1 MEASQTIDHIVYF
14 NKLSVIRQYSQ
25 YNDEIIA
32 IQIVSTEK
40 TRVAAELVV
49 VVGCGLGGL
58 VVGFVVGG
66 VGGLVEGVVEPM
78 DGENG

>member
-1 MEASQTIDHIVYF
+1 M
-14 NKLSVIRQYSQ
+14 
-25 YNDEIIA
+25 
-32 IQIVSTEK
+32 STEK

-66 VGGLVEGVVEPM
+66 VGGLVVVGLVEPM

>member
-1 MEASQTIDHIVYF
+1 M
-14 NKLSVIRQYSQ
+14 
-25 YNDEIIA
+25 
-32 IQIVSTEK
+32 
-40 TRVAAELVV
+40 AAELVV

-66 VGGLVEGVVEPM
+66 VGGLVEGLVEPM

>member
-1 MEASQTIDHIVYF
+1 M
-14 NKLSVIRQYSQ
+14 
-25 YNDEIIA
+25 
-32 IQIVSTEK
+32 
-40 TRVAAELVV
+40 AAELVV